1 MRGNAHGVRQRAAWN
16 DAISI
21 GHRGSASVLITQS
34 GVDVAH
40 PDAGQKE
47 AGVMS
52 RAGVGMVVEELL
64 TDENLRVRFA
74 LDPMEMVA
82 DLFLRGVNLTRAEID
97 LFRRTDPGVWF
108 LRSALSGQ
116 PQH

>member
-1 MRGNAHGVRQRAAWN
+1 MAHANAQHGMARSRSVHRCIGLGEAAQ
-16 DAISI
+16 I
-21 GHRGSASVLITQS
+21 
-34 GVDVAH
+34 GVDVAKA
-40 PDAGQKE
+40 DAGQKE

-74 LDPMEMVA
+74 LDPMETVA
-82 DLFLRGVNLTRAEID
+82 DLFLRGVDLTRNEID
-97 LFRRTDPGVWF
+97 LFRRTDPSLWF
-108 LRSALSGQ
+108 LTSVLSGQ